1 MIRGHFLWLFM
12 LVAAPGAAG
21 AAGQAGRPALP
32 ISAQHLT
39 LQQYV
44 SKLDGSMAILSGG
57 DPAAS
62 RKWSATLPNEWV
74 VETEERSYHLK
85 TEWLRAALEMD
96 GRTAHKK
103 NAMVEQAKLRL
114 ASLREAAQALQA
126 PDAGEDLRG
135 SHAALDSILKAREFR
150 GARGPS
156 YYEILRARTL
166 GWIQRQLA
174 KVFGRMRRSPT
185 ISGVLAWGLIAI
197 AALLLASWA
206 VRISIGSRVQID
218 LSGSAPVSRGWRDW
232 LRDARTASALAIS
245 ALRSMP
251 PTGRPWRGS
260 WKYKFFLKTGRE
272 HRENRFAWLIP
283 KTRPMR
289 RWQDLPRGWSW
300 CGMATSRPLRPI
312 GTKLPNNWRDLSA
325 WLPRSQRHPAPD
337 WRYRGH
343 GSTVCVDDRLAA
355 GSGATVAGLSFKLLD
370 RLEWCKGGISVVT
383 ELGLSRGTVGSISSG
398 TA

>member
-44 SKLDGSMAILSGG
+44 SELDGSMAILSGG

-96 GRTAHKK
+96 GRTPHKK

-218 LSGSAPVSRGWRDW
+218 LSGSAPVTRGWRDW
-232 LRDARTASALAIS
+232 LRDARAASALGDFRAAIHAAYWAAVARLVEIQILPEDRS
-245 ALRSMP
+245 RTPRESLRLVDPQNQAHAPLARLTSRLELVWYGYFP
-251 PTGRPWRGS
+251 ATASDWNEAAEQLERLECLAS
-260 WKYKFFLKTGRE
+260 S
-272 HRENRFAWLIP
+272 IP
-283 KTRPMR
+283 KTP
-289 RWQDLPRGWSW
+289 
-300 CGMATSRPLRPI
+300 
-312 GTKLPNNWRDLSA
+312 
-325 WLPRSQRHPAPD
+325 
-337 WRYRGH
+337 
-343 GSTVCVDDRLAA
+343 GS
-355 GSGATVAGLSFKLLD
+355 
-370 RLEWCKGGISVVT
+370 
-383 ELGLSRGTVGSISSG
+383 
-398 TA
+398 